1 MKNNKLEANILIAVN
16 ALRKTIEMFAGPFLT
31 TYFIKTSAESIL
43 DVSIYNIMC
52 YVILIISFYFIGFII
67 KSKFRIGSLRVG
79 VITNFIYI
87 LSIIILKEKVIDYL
101 WLLSILYGISSALY
115 YLPYNLFTSSKIKNE
130 DRTRYEVVKEIVLS
144 TINIVLPIAL
154 GSIITVTNYI
164 QTAVIILVISLIQV
178 ILSFFITPIEESKET
193 FRIRNV
199 FSAIKKDKNVRNIML
214 TEYLIGVCISYSAL
228 VTITTILVYNAFSS
242 DLNLGIVTSVAAVL
256 QLVVLHLYG
265 KYYENKDNSKIL
277 ILSSLVPIFC
287 LGMFLIFKNN
297 ATVVIYNL
305 GYTIFV
311 KLIDV
316 IRVVKLYDV
325 SNSSEHI
332 DKTNLCEFW
341 VLREICLN
349 LGRVTGFVL
358 LFIAGLLNTTIAL
371 NVVMIVLSLTI
382 FVSGMVLKTVK
393 A

>member
-277 ILSSLVPIFC
+277 ILSSLIPIFC

-297 ATVVIYNL
+297 ATVIIYNL

-358 LFIAGLLNTTIAL
+358 LFIAGILNTSIAL
-371 NVVMIVLSLTI
+371 NIVMIVLSLTI